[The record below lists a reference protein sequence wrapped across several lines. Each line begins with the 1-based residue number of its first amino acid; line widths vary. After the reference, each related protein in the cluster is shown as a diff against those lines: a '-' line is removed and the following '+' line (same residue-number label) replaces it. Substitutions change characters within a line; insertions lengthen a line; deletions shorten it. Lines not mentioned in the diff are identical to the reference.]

1 MVGVEADV
9 FEVVVF
15 AASADALLRVRGAGG
30 QSFVQNAGPGV
41 HVRAALTEED
51 GHELVHARIGED
63 ARAVAA
69 GVADVVAGHD
79 GVLLLLEE
87 IEEGGADF
95 GGGRNFGHDE

>member
-1 MVGVEADV
+1 
-9 FEVVVF
+9 
-15 AASADALLRVRGAGG
+15 LCKT
-30 QSFVQNAGPGV
+30 AGPGV

-87 IEEGGADF
+87 IEEGLADL
-95 GGGRNFGHDE
+95 GGGGYGGHGRAGKRGGK